1 MGQTETSACEPHSE
15 NTSSLSAETD
25 LGVMP
30 GPTLQPPL
38 PHLSD
43 GDNGTSAYAIAEALS
58 EILAGKP
65 LAQGLA
71 HRKHH

>member
-1 MGQTETSACEPHSE
+1 MGQTETSACEPHGES
-15 NTSSLSAETD
+15 TSSLSAETD

-43 GDNGTSAYAIAEALS
+43 GDNGTSAYAIVEALS